1 MHGGGTLAIGLF
13 SRIEVFRPLHV
24 AKRVSLALALVL
36 FIAVSSCQRGPNVP
50 VPNSPEYLAAI
61 RAFYVGLSAL
71 QVGDDVRAE
80 TRLKEA
86 TELAPGEPAA
96 WANLGLLYLRHTEF
110 DKAAENFQKAEA
122 LAPDSAHIKV
132 LLALLESNRGNYA
145 QAISHLRRAIE
156 LDPNDLKAL
165 YMLASEIER
174 EAAEGSESEVVA
186 LLERI
191 LKIQPNNLAVQL
203 DLARLASRRGDSAT
217 LQRIIF
223 TLEDKAVSWPEE
235 VQEQFR
241 TLQKAAA
248 EDPRAAA
255 PRVQFLRNV
264 LVRVPEYQ
272 QSLAAVKLPPDVVGE
287 PVTRLYRLESPSP
300 QPAAPDERLTYAAEN
315 LDNASEVMW
324 VGGLSL
330 TGEGPYEIVFHN
342 GREIQFGSGAKLN
355 FPGASTSSVSLP
367 DSVAPLDFDYDFRL
381 DLALAGPGG
390 FRLYK
395 QNADGSFSDVTPNT
409 ELPGAI
415 ARAELYGAW
424 GADIEA
430 DGDLDIVI
438 GPQQGPALVL
448 QNNGDGTFKEIRP
461 FQGVENPRGFVWGDI
476 DADGDADAAFL
487 QANGEVKIFSN
498 DRGGQFRM
506 PPLPFSV
513 NSVVAIAVADID
525 NDGRLD
531 FLALR
536 NDGLIQ
542 RISYKD
548 GDRLVIA
555 EVLRWS
561 TPPGSLAPG
570 SARLIVADL
579 DNNGSLDLVAA
590 SLGDQPVGSI
600 WLGTPQGSFQQV
612 NAPLPPKVFAALDTN
627 GDGLVDLLGTDANRQ
642 GVRALARGTRNY
654 HWQVIRPRA
663 QEATGDQRINSF
675 GIGGEIEIRAGLL
688 TQKQSISGPLLHFG
702 LGEQL
707 QTDVARIIWPNG
719 VVQAEFE
726 LKGDEAALAEQRL
739 KGSCPWVFAFDGER
753 MSFVTDTLW
762 RSPLGLKINS
772 QDTAGVMMTEEWVKI
787 RGDQLRP
794 RDGFYDVRIT
804 AELWETH
811 FFDHVSLLVV
821 DHPVGTEIFVDERFA
836 VPPPPLKIHPL
847 SPLKPFAGARDDGG
861 REVSEVVRDSDGNYL
876 DNFGR
881 GRYQGITRQH
891 FVELELPAEAPHEG
905 PLWLVGLGW
914 IHPTDSS
921 INVAVSQGNQAKP
934 ESLSLEVA
942 DGRGGWL
949 TARPGLGFPA
959 GKIKTVLIDLTG
971 VFHPS
976 APRRLRLRTNM
987 EIYWDRLAWAS
998 GLSSEIFKS
1007 QRLNL
1012 NSAELRFRGYS
1023 TVSQPNKSSPELP
1036 DYNRL
1041 GGTAPRWFDLVGYH
1055 TRFGDVI
1062 ELLATVDDRYVIMN
1076 AGDEMALK
1084 FPAPPP
1090 PTEGWVRDFVLI
1102 CDGWEKDGD
1111 LNTAFSKTVLPLPTH
1126 ASGDY
1131 TTAPTR
1137 LEDDPVYRRYPQ
1149 DWRDYHTRYVTPNRL
1164 STALRQQ

>member
-1 MHGGGTLAIGLF
+1 MDLF
-13 SRIEVFRPLHV
+13 SRMEIFRPLHV
-24 AKRVSLALALVL
+24 SKRVSLAVALVL

-50 VPNSPEYLAAI
+50 QPNSPEYLAAI

-80 TRLKEA
+80 ARLKEA
-86 TELAPGEPAA
+86 TQLAPGEPAA

-110 DKAAENFQKAEA
+110 DKAAENVQKAEA

-145 QAISHLRRAIE
+145 QAISYLRRAIE

-174 EAAEGSESEVVA
+174 EAAEGSEAEVIA

-191 LKIQPNNLAVQL
+191 LKVQPNNLAVQL
-203 DLARLASRRGDSAT
+203 DLARLASRRGDAAT
-217 LQRIIF
+217 LQRIISV
-223 TLEDKAVSWPEE
+223 LEERVVSWPEE

-241 TLQKAAA
+241 ALQKAAA

-300 QPAAPDERLTYAAEN
+300 QPAAPDEGLTYAPEN
-315 LDNASEVMW
+315 LGNASDAIW
-324 VGGLSL
+324 VGALSL

-342 GREIQFGSGAKLN
+342 GREIQFASGAKLD
-355 FPGASTSSVSLP
+355 FPGANSSGLSLP
-367 DSVAPLDFDYDFRL
+367 DSVAPLDFDYDFRI

-395 QNADGSFSDVTPNT
+395 QNGDGSFLDVTANT
-409 ELPGAI
+409 KLPGAI
-415 ARAELYGAW
+415 TRAELYGAW
-424 GADIEA
+424 AADIEA

-487 QANGEVKIFSN
+487 QANGEVKIFAN
-498 DRGGQFRM
+498 ERGGQFRLL
-506 PPLPFSV
+506 PPPSPV
-513 NSVVAIAVADID
+513 QSVVALAVADID

-542 RISYKD
+542 RLSYKD
-548 GDRLVIA
+548 GEGLIVA
-555 EVLRWS
+555 ETVRWS
-561 TPPGSLAPG
+561 TPPSSLAPG
-570 SARLIVADL
+570 SAKLIVADL
-579 DNNGSLDLVAA
+579 DNNGGLDLIAA
-590 SLGDQPVGSI
+590 SLGDQPVASI
-600 WLGTPQGSFQQV
+600 WLSTPQGSFQQI
-612 NAPLPPKVFAALDTN
+612 NAPLPLKVFAALDTN
-627 GDGLVDLLGTDANRQ
+627 GDGLVDLLATDTNRQ

-654 HWQVIRPRA
+654 HWQIIRPRA

-726 LKGDEAALAEQRL
+726 FKSDQAVLAEQRL

-762 RSPLGLKINS
+762 RSPLGLKINA
-772 QDTAGVMMTEEWVKI
+772 QDTAGVMMTEEWVKV
-787 RGDQLRP
+787 RGDQMRP

-811 FFDHVSLLVV
+811 FFDHVSLMVV
-821 DHPVGTEIFVDERFA
+821 DHPAGTEVFVDERF
-836 VPPPPLKIHPL
+836 VIPPPPLKVHSL
-847 SPLKPFAGARDDGG
+847 SPLRAFADARDDEG
-861 REVSEVVRDSDGNYL
+861 RDVSEVVSAIDGRYL
-876 DNFGR
+876 DHFGR
-881 GRYQGITRQH
+881 GRYQGITRPH
-891 FVELELPAEAPHEG
+891 FVELELPADAPEKG
-905 PLWLVGLGW
+905 PLWLVASGW

-921 INVAVSQGNQAKP
+921 INVAVSQGNQP
-934 ESLSLEVA
+934 GPQPLSLEVA
-942 DGRGGWL
+942 DGKGGWV
-949 TARPGLGFPA
+949 TAHPALGFPA
-959 GKIKTVLIDLTG
+959 GKNKTVLIDLTG
-971 VFHPS
+971 VFRPS
-976 APRRLRLRTNM
+976 APRRLRLKTNM
-987 EIYWDRLAWAS
+987 EIYWDQVAWAI
-998 GLSSEIFKS
+998 GLSPETFKS
-1007 QRLNL
+1007 QRVALSGASL
-1012 NSAELRFRGYS
+1012 RYRGFSA
-1023 TVSQPNKSSPELP
+1023 VSQANKSSPELP

-1041 GGTAPRWFDLVGYH
+1041 AGTAPLWYDLVGYH

-1062 ELLATVDDRYVIMN
+1062 ELLTAVDDRYVIMN
-1076 AGDEMALK
+1076 AGDELVLK
-1084 FPAPPP
+1084 FPAYAPPP
-1090 PTEGWVRDFVLI
+1090 DGWVRDFVLI

-1149 DWRDYHTRYVTPNRL
+1149 DWRNYHTRYVTPNRL
-1164 STALRQQ
+1164 SNALRPQ

>member
-1 MHGGGTLAIGLF
+1 MQVKTPFQEMTTPRHGAKRLPIALAITL
-13 SRIEVFRPLHV
+13 
-24 AKRVSLALALVL
+24 SLAIV
-36 FIAVSSCQRGPNVP
+36 SCQRGPNVP
-50 VPNSPEYLAAI
+50 SPGSPQYLAAI

-80 TRLKEA
+80 ARLTEA
-86 TELAPGEPAA
+86 TQLAPGEPSA
-96 WANLGLLYLRHTEF
+96 WANLGLLHLRHTEF
-110 DKAAENFQKAEA
+110 DKAAENLNRAQT
-122 LAPDSAHIKV
+122 LAPDSGHIHS
-132 LLALLESNRGNYA
+132 LLALLESNRGNYSE
-145 QAISHLRRAIE
+145 AISNLRRAIE
-156 LDPNDLKAL
+156 LNPTDLKAL

-174 EAAEGSESEVVA
+174 EAGEGNEAEVIQ
-186 LLERI
+186 LLERV
-191 LKIQPNNLAVQL
+191 LAIQPENLAVQL
-203 DLARLASRRGDSAT
+203 DLGRLAARRGDSEG
-217 LQRIIF
+217 LQRIVSG
-223 TLEDKAVSWPEE
+223 LAQKAPSWPQE
-235 VQEQFR
+235 VQEQFQA
-241 TLQKAAA
+241 LQKAAA
-248 EDPRAAA
+248 DDPGTAAA
-255 PRVQFLRNV
+255 RVQFLRNV

-272 QSLAAVKLPPDVVGE
+272 QSLAAVKLPPDIVGE
-287 PVTRLYRLESPSP
+287 PLTRLYRLETPSP
-300 QPAAPDERLTYAAEN
+300 KPAIPDDGLTFATES
-315 LDNASEVMW
+315 LGDASDVLW
-324 VGGLSL
+324 VGAFSL
-330 TGEGPYEIVFHN
+330 TGEGSYEIAFHN
-342 GREIQFGSGAKLN
+342 GREIQFAGGTKLAFPGVNSGAS
-355 FPGASTSSVSLP
+355 PLP
-367 DSVAPLDFDYDFRL
+367 DSVAALDFDYDFRM
-381 DLALAGPGG
+381 DLAVAGPGG

-395 QNADGSFSDVTPNT
+395 QGDDGSFSDVTAGT
-409 ELPGAI
+409 RLPGAI
-415 ARAELYGAW
+415 TRAELHGVW
-424 GADIEA
+424 VADIEA

-438 GPQQGPALVL
+438 APRQGPALVL
-448 QNNGDGTFKEIRP
+448 QNNGDGSFQEIRP
-461 FQGVENPRGFVWGDI
+461 FQGVDNPRGFAWADI

-487 QANGEVKIFSN
+487 LASGEIKVFANE
-498 DRGGQFRM
+498 RGGQFRSLPM
-506 PPLPFSV
+506 PSQ
-513 NSVVAIAVADID
+513 NGSAVAIAAADID

-542 RISYKD
+542 RLTYKD
-548 GDRLVIA
+548 SEGLIVAELV
-555 EVLRWS
+555 RWS
-561 TPPGSLAPG
+561 TAPASMTPGL
-570 SARLIVADL
+570 ARLFVADL

-590 SLGDQPVGSI
+590 SLGDQPAAGV
-600 WLGTPQGSFQQV
+600 WLS
-612 NAPLPPKVFAALDTN
+612 NAQAALQPVDTPLPPKIFAAHDTN
-627 GDGLVDLLGTDANRQ
+627 ADGLIDLLATDANKQ
-642 GVRALARGTRNY
+642 PVRALGKGTRNY

-675 GIGGEIEIRAGLL
+675 GIGGEVEIRAGLL
-688 TQKQSISGPLLHFG
+688 TQKQPITGPLVHFG

-762 RSPLGLKINS
+762 RSPLGLKINA

-836 VPPPPLKIHPL
+836 VPPPPLRIHPL

-861 REVSEVVRDSDGNYL
+861 RDVSEIVQDSDGNYL

-881 GRYQGITRQH
+881 GRYQGITRPH

-905 PLWLVGLGW
+905 PLWLVGSGW

-921 INVAVSQGNQAKP
+921 INVAVSQGDQPKP

-942 DGRGGWL
+942 DGSGGWV
-949 TARPGLGFPA
+949 TVRSGLGFPA
-959 GKIKTVLIDLTG
+959 GKIKTVLLDLTG
-971 VFHPS
+971 VFRPS
-976 APRRLRLRTNM
+976 APRRLRLKTNM

-998 GLSSEIFKS
+998 GLSSDIFKS

-1023 TVSQPNKSSPELP
+1023 AVSQANKSSPELP
-1036 DYNRL
+1036 DYSRL

-1055 TRFGDVI
+1055 TRFGDVMA
-1062 ELLATVDDRYVIMN
+1062 LLATVDDRYVIMN
-1076 AGDEMALK
+1076 AGDEMVLK
-1084 FPAPPP
+1084 FSALPPP
-1090 PTEGWVRDFVLI
+1090 PEGWVRDFVLI

-1164 STALRQQ
+1164 SNALRQQ